1 MRSVLVI
8 TAWIIAVALLIDL
21 SPAGALPPSP
31 DTGAEL
37 AARWCA
43 DCHMPAADT
52 PRRDDVA
59 PSFHAIA
66 VNRSAEQI
74 RDSLSKPHAKPM
86 GGIALNRREVEDVTA
101 YIKGLGD

>member
-21 SPAGALPPSP
+21 SPAGALPPSA

-43 DCHMPAADT
+43 DCHMPAADA
-52 PRRDDVA
+52 PRHDEAA
-59 PSFHAIA
+59 PTFHTIA
-66 VNRSAEQI
+66 LNRSADQI
-74 RDSLSKPHAKPM
+74 RDSLAKPHAKPM

-101 YIKGLGD
+101 YIKALGD